1 MSSEEWLV
9 PRRERL
15 IVAFYSI
22 TCQAWRESGTKVIQR
37 SLWSS
42 GEAYHTCMNRAYLGL
57 VQNRVDVAFLVRKVP
72 EEDDEEEDDEREQ
85 EEEEEEEEE
94 NENDDERDG
103 YSE

>member
-15 IVAFYSI
+15 IVAFDSI

-42 GEAYHTCMNRAYLGL
+42 GEAYHSCMNRAYLGL
-57 VQNRVDVAFLVRKVP
+57 VQNRLDVAFLVRKVS

-85 EEEEEEEEE
+85 EEDEGE
-94 NENDDERDG
+94 NEDDDERDG

>member
-22 TCQAWRESGTKVIQR
+22 TCQAWRGSGTRVIQL
-37 SLWSS
+37 SLWLSR
-42 GEAYHTCMNRAYLGL
+42 EAYHSCMNRACLGL
-57 VQNRVDVAFLVRKVP
+57 VQNRIEAALLVRKAP
-72 EEDDEEEDDEREQ
+72 DEDDEEEDDKREQ
-85 EEEEEEEEE
+85 EEDEEESGQ
-94 NENDDERDG
+94 NDEGEG